1 MVPRLW
7 ILLSLWTYCKKISES
22 MCAQGC
28 LEAAKH
34 RHILLICTCISQVY
48 VGAVVIN
55 QI

>member
-1 MVPRLW
+1 MD
-7 ILLSLWTYCKKISES
+7 LLQENLSIHV
-22 MCAQGC
+22 CAQGC
-28 LEAAKH
+28 LEAEKH